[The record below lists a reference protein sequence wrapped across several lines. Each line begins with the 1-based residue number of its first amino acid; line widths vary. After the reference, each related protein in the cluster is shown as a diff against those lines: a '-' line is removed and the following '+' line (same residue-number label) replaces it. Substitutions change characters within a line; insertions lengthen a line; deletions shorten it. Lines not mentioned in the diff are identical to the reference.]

1 MTSHSD
7 SYQKK
12 VTPSLLEKGSGL
24 PSASHGGEAKI
35 AIFASGSGT
44 NAEQI
49 MLHFQKHASIEVV
62 LVLSNKPDAFV
73 LERAKK
79 FGVPSKV
86 FNRTQFR
93 ETGDVLEWLK
103 ENRIT
108 HIVLAGFMWLMPEN
122 IIRAY
127 PDKIVNIH
135 PALLPK
141 FGGKGMYGHHVHEA
155 VKAAGEK
162 ETGITIHLV
171 NEKYD
176 EGLILFQASSSLDTQ
191 DTPDSIAAKVHALE
205 YAYYPKQIEKWIQ
218 ALTD

>member
-1 MTSHSD
+1 V
-7 SYQKK
+7 K
-12 VTPSLLEKGSGL
+12 
-24 PSASHGGEAKI
+24 ARI

-49 MLHFQKHASIEVV
+49 MQRFQKHVSIEVA

-86 FNRTQFR
+86 FNRQQFR
-93 ETGDVLEWLK
+93 ETGEVLNWLT
-103 ENRIT
+103 ENSIT
-108 HIVLAGFMWLMPEN
+108 HIVLAGFMLLMPEN
-122 IIRAY
+122 IIQKFPNR
-127 PDKIVNIH
+127 IINIH

-155 VKAAGEK
+155 VKAAAEK

-176 EGLILFQASSSLDTQ
+176 EGKILFQASTALDLT
-191 DTPDSIAAKVHALE
+191 DTPDTIANKVHALE
-205 YAYYPKQIEKWIQ
+205 YKHYPEQIEKWIKS
-218 ALTD
+218 

>member
-1 MTSHSD
+1 M
-7 SYQKK
+7 KFRI
-12 VTPSLLEKGSGL
+12 V
-24 PSASHGGEAKI
+24 
-35 AIFASGSGT
+35 IFASGSGT

-49 MLHFQKHASIEVV
+49 MLRFQNHGSIEVT
-62 LVLSNKPDAFV
+62 LVLSNKADAFV

-86 FNRTQFR
+86 FTRQQFR
-93 ETGDVLEWLK
+93 ETAEVLNWLS

-122 IIRAY
+122 IIQEFSNR
-127 PDKIVNIH
+127 IINIH

-176 EGLILFQASSSLDTQ
+176 EGKILFQASTVLNST
-191 DTPDSIAAKVHALE
+191 DTPETIANKVHALE
-205 YAYYPKQIEKWIQ
+205 YKHYPEQIEKWVKF
-218 ALTD
+218 

>member
-1 MTSHSD
+1 MTKSR
-7 SYQKK
+7 
-12 VTPSLLEKGSGL
+12 L
-24 PSASHGGEAKI
+24 

-44 NAEQI
+44 NAEEI
-49 MLHFQKHASIEVV
+49 IRHFKQHDKTEVS
-62 LVLSNKPDAFV
+62 LILSNNANAYV

-79 FGVPSKV
+79 FNVPTKV
-86 FNRTQFR
+86 FTREQFTAGTTSR
-93 ETGDVLEWLK
+93 NGNIEVLQWLK
-103 ENRIT
+103 EKDIT

-122 IIRAY
+122 IIQQY
-127 PDKIVNIH
+127 PNKIINIH

-176 EGLILFQASSSLDTQ
+176 EGKILFQAACPVSTD
-191 DTPDSIAAKVHALE
+191 DSPEDIANKVHALE
-205 YAYYPKQIEKWIQ
+205 HQHYPEQIEKWII
-218 ALTD
+218 LNIDGHKP

>member
-1 MTSHSD
+1 MA
-7 SYQKK
+7 
-12 VTPSLLEKGSGL
+12 EKIRL
-24 PSASHGGEAKI
+24 AV
-35 AIFASGSGT
+35 FASGSGT

-49 MLHFQKHASIEVV
+49 MLRFQQHLQIEVV
-62 LVLSNKPDAFV
+62 LVLSNKANAFV

-86 FNRTQFR
+86 FDRQQFR
-93 ETGDVLEWLK
+93 ETGEVLGWLTDH
-103 ENRIT
+103 RIT

-127 PDKIVNIH
+127 PNKIINIH

-155 VKAAGEK
+155 VRAAGEK

-171 NEKYD
+171 NEHYD
-176 EGLILFQASSSLDTQ
+176 EGKILFQAVTALDAT
-191 DTPDSIAAKVHALE
+191 DTPDTIAHKVHALE
-205 YAYYPKQIEKWIQ
+205 YRHYPEQIEKWVKG
-218 ALTD
+218 

>member
-1 MTSHSD
+1 MF
-7 SYQKK
+7 
-12 VTPSLLEKGSGL
+12 TPKSR
-24 PSASHGGEAKI
+24 I

-49 MLHFQKHASIEVV
+49 MLRFQKHDSIEVA
-62 LVLSNKPDAFV
+62 LVLSNKADAFV

-86 FNRTQFR
+86 FNRQQFR
-93 ETGDVLEWLK
+93 ETDEVLNWLS
-103 ENRIT
+103 ENHIT

-122 IIRAY
+122 IIQKFPNR
-127 PDKIVNIH
+127 IINIH

-155 VKAAGEK
+155 VKTAGEK

-176 EGLILFQASSSLDTQ
+176 EGKILFQASTALDST
-191 DTPDSIAAKVHALE
+191 DTPETIANKVHALE
-205 YAYYPKQIEKWIQ
+205 YNHYPEQIEQWISG
-218 ALTD
+218 

>member
-1 MTSHSD
+1 V
-7 SYQKK
+7 K
-12 VTPSLLEKGSGL
+12 
-24 PSASHGGEAKI
+24 ARI

-49 MLHFQKHASIEVV
+49 MLRLQNHDSIEVT
-62 LVLSNKPDAFV
+62 LVLSNKADAFV

-86 FNRTQFR
+86 FNRQQFR
-93 ETGDVLEWLK
+93 ETGEVLQWLI
-103 ENRIT
+103 ENQIT
-108 HIVLAGFMWLMPEN
+108 YIVLAGFMWLMPEN
-122 IIRAY
+122 IIQKFSNR
-127 PDKIVNIH
+127 IINIH

-155 VKAAGEK
+155 VKSADEK

-176 EGLILFQASSSLDTQ
+176 EGAILFQTSTALNSN
-191 DTPDSIAAKVHALE
+191 DTPDTIANKVHALE
-205 YAYYPKQIEKWIQ
+205 YKHYPEQIEKWIKS
-218 ALTD
+218 

>member
-1 MTSHSD
+1 
-7 SYQKK
+7 
-12 VTPSLLEKGSGL
+12 
-24 PSASHGGEAKI
+24 
-35 AIFASGSGT
+35 
-44 NAEQI
+44 
-49 MLHFQKHASIEVV
+49 MLRFQKHDSIEVA
-62 LVLSNKPDAFV
+62 LVLSNKADSFV

-93 ETGDVLEWLK
+93 ETGEVLSWLH

-108 HIVLAGFMWLMPEN
+108 HIVLAGFMLLMPES
-122 IIRAY
+122 IIHAY
-127 PDKIVNIH
+127 PVKIVNIH

-176 EGLILFQASSSLDTQ
+176 EGRILFQASTSLDET
-191 DTPDSIAAKVHALE
+191 DTPDTIANKVHALE
-205 YAYYPKQIEKWIQ
+205 YKHYPEQIEKWVK
-218 ALTD
+218 A